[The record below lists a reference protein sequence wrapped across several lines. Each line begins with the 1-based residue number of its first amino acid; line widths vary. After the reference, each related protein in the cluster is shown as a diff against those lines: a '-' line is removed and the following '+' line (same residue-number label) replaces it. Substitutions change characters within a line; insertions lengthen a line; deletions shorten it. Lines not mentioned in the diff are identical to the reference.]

1 MASMSATHE
10 AFRDALGDL
19 LLGSRCVGCE
29 RPGRLVCPPCRA
41 ALPREARPVWPVP
54 TPAGLV
60 TPYASADYA
69 GLPRAL
75 VLGLKER
82 RMLAL
87 ARPLG
92 ELLAVAVAAAT
103 GNLGDLLGPLV
114 LVPVPSR
121 RSSVRAR
128 GHDPTHTVTR
138 LAAARLAATDHD
150 VVVRRL
156 LRLRPGVVDQAGLD
170 SAARAANLAGSMTCP
185 GPELRRLARL
195 RPRARLVV
203 CDDVLTT
210 GATAREAQRALE
222 AVGLTVHAIAAVAAT
237 RRRWGR
243 GLDDIHSETSGPS
256 SGPSLSPHPGTD

>member
-1 MASMSATHE
+1 MPFPHEAPHE

-29 RPGRLVCPPCRA
+29 RPGRLVCAPCRA
-41 ALPREARPVWPVP
+41 TLPSEARPVWPMP

-60 TPYASADYA
+60 TPYAPADYD

-103 GNLGDLLGPLV
+103 GDVGGPLV

-121 RSSVRAR
+121 RASVRAR

-138 LAAARLAATDHD
+138 LAAALLSAAGHD

-222 AVGLTVHAIAAVAAT
+222 AVGLTVHAVAAVAAT
-237 RRRWGR
+237 RRRWESGR
-243 GLDDIHSETSGPS
+243 DGIHSETSGPS
-256 SGPSLSPHPGTD
+256 CGPSLSSHPGTV